1 MGGATPGRP
10 LAAAVAAV
18 LVLLGPLCGAGCSTP
33 AAGGSGAA
41 GSAAAGPAG
50 ATGTGGSRAATG
62 SEPAAG
68 PGAGGSPAAPGSEP
82 AFGGQP
88 RRSCLAGA
96 PPGWASA
103 LDGGRT
109 LPPGVG
115 FTVAA
120 YAGGSAFGQLTGP
133 GGTAVAGL
141 DLATGR
147 LTSIA
152 AVAPG
157 AGGLGALAADARWL
171 VWEQLDSQTN
181 LSDWSVHAHDR
192 ATGVSTVLAGS
203 RLPGGQFL
211 AGQQP
216 LPVLRRGVTAWAQ
229 PLPRRG
235 PYVEAELRAVDL
247 ASGQVSV
254 LDAGRLS
261 SPVYA
266 GPYLV
271 WARVDAGGYGLRAAD
286 AATLRPV
293 ELPEALRRT
302 GPIGHLAGSPRYL
315 VWSDD
320 DHSGLLVWP
329 VGAATGYGLAG
340 PDPNHHF
347 QFLQVAGDFLLWYSG
362 ATSSIMDLRS
372 GGAFDLAGT
381 VAGAPDRI
389 VAASSTGTP
398 PAVRVA
404 ALDPAT
410 APPIPGCR

>member
-1 MGGATPGRP
+1 V
-10 LAAAVAAV
+10 LA
-18 LVLLGPLCGAGCSTP
+18 LLGPVGGAGCSTP
-33 AAGGSGAA
+33 DAGSPAVAGGSL
-41 GSAAAGPAG
+41 P
-50 ATGTGGSRAATG
+50 
-62 SEPAAG
+62 
-68 PGAGGSPAAPGSEP
+68 
-82 AFGGQP
+82 Q
-88 RRSCLAGA
+88 RRSCLVGA

-103 LDGGRT
+103 LGGGRT
-109 LPPGVG
+109 LPPGAG

-133 GGTAVAGL
+133 GGTAVAEL

-147 LTSIA
+147 LNTIA
-152 AVAPG
+152 GVAPG
-157 AGGLGALAADARWL
+157 AGGLGALAADERWL

-216 LPVLRRGVTAWAQ
+216 LPVLRHGVAAWAQ

-235 PYVEAELRAVDL
+235 PYVEAELRAADL
-247 ASGQVSV
+247 TTGRVSV
-254 LDAGRLS
+254 LDTGRLS

-271 WARVDAGGYGLRAAD
+271 WARVDAGGYRLRAVD

-320 DHSGLLVWP
+320 DHSDLLVWP
-329 VGAATGYGLAG
+329 VGAASGYGLAG

-347 QFLQVAGDFLLWYSG
+347 QFLQVSGDFLLWYSG

-389 VAASSTGTP
+389 VAALSTGTP

-404 ALDPAT
+404 AIDPAT
-410 APPIPGCR
+410 APPTPGCP

>member
-1 MGGATPGRP
+1 
-10 LAAAVAAV
+10 V
-18 LVLLGPLCGAGCSTP
+18 LTLLGPLCGAGCSTP
-33 AAGGSGAA
+33 DAGSSAAAGGSVAADPTGAA
-41 GSAAAGPAG
+41 G
-50 ATGTGGSRAATG
+50 TGDSRTATG

-68 PGAGGSPAAPGSEP
+68 SGAGGSSAPPGSEP
-82 AFGGQP
+82 AFGGLP
-88 RRSCLAGA
+88 RRRSCLVGA

-115 FTVAA
+115 FTVAG

-133 GGTAVAGL
+133 GGTAVAEL
-141 DLATGR
+141 DLDTGR
-147 LTSIA
+147 LNTVA

-157 AGGLGALAADARWL
+157 AGGLGALAVDERWL

-192 ATGVSTVLAGS
+192 ATGMSTVLAAS
-203 RLPGGQFL
+203 RLPGGEFL

-216 LPVLRRGVTAWAQ
+216 LPVLRHGVAAWAQ

-247 ASGQVSV
+247 ASGRVSV

-271 WARVDAGGYGLRAAD
+271 WARIDAGGGYGLRAAD

-302 GPIGHLAGSPRYL
+302 GPIGHLAGSARYL

-320 DHSGLLVWP
+320 DHSDLLVWP
-329 VGAATGYGLAG
+329 IGAASGYGVAG

-347 QFLQVAGDFLLWYSG
+347 QFLQVSGDYLLWYSG

-381 VAGAPDRI
+381 VAGAPGRI
-389 VAASSTGTP
+389 VAASPTGTP
-398 PAVRVA
+398 PAVGVA
-404 ALDPAT
+404 AIDPAA
-410 APPIPGCR
+410 APPIPGCP